1 MAHELSDLLK
11 ENHQKEIQIKI
22 KTEGSMEVTSDRSIY
37 KHILQNL
44 ISNAVKYSKDHTKI
58 GIQLRNDGN
67 FIYFTVKDQ
76 GIGIPLDEQDRILEF
91 MYRASNSEMANG
103 SGLGLALVKQC
114 VETLHGTISMQSKQ
128 NEGTTFNVIL
138 PLKLSS

>member
-114 VETLHGTISMQSKQ
+114 VETLYGTISMQSKQ